1 MRDGEAVTTMSVA
14 ATPEVDPVVAEAMEY
29 AQKLLLLSEGSV
41 NKHFD
46 PFTDID
52 WDNPDFA
59 ATAGEKRWI
68 LPESADPLGRHP
80 WYQALS
86 DEQKIAIGKYRQA
99 NVAKV
104 GLQFESIL
112 ISGMVTHNFSLPNGS
127 PEFRYCS
134 HEMIEEHNHT
144 LMFQEMV
151 NRIGIDV
158 PGMGP
163 LVRKFRYIA
172 APVAARF
179 PNLFFMAVLAGEE
192 PIDHIQKQILRSG
205 EEVHPIMRGVMAIHV
220 AEEARHISFAHE
232 FLKKHVPESNP
243 AAKFVLSLAMP
254 IVMWILGRSIA
265 TPPKSFF
272 EEFDIPE
279 EVRKELFYGSAEAQ
293 QTFADYFIDVRAL
306 AKELGLMNPI
316 SKNVWKLLK
325 IDGPASRYRSEPQRA
340 KTKAA

>member
-1 MRDGEAVTTMSVA
+1 MTTMSA
-14 ATPEVDPVVAEAMEY
+14 AVTPAVDPDLEKAQEY
-29 AQKLLLLSEGSV
+29 AAKLLLLSEGSV

-46 PFTDID
+46 PFEDID

-59 ATAGEKRWI
+59 ADAGEERWI
-68 LPESADPLGRHP
+68 LPVSGDALGRHP
-80 WYQALS
+80 WYQALPQ
-86 DEQKIAIGKYRQA
+86 DRKIAIGKYRQA

-112 ISGMVTHNFSLPNGS
+112 ISGMVTHNFGLPNGS

-163 LVRKFRYIA
+163 LVRKFKYIG
-172 APVAARF
+172 APVAALF

-192 PIDHIQKQILRSG
+192 PIDHIQKAILRSG
-205 EEVHPIMRGVMAIHV
+205 EDVHPIMRGVMAIHV

-232 FLKKHVPESNP
+232 FLERHVPEKN
-243 AAKFVLSLAMP
+243 AANKLVLSIVMP
-254 IVMWILGRSIA
+254 IVMFILGRSIY
-265 TPPKSFF
+265 TPPRSFF
-272 EEFDIPE
+272 KEFDIPDS
-279 EVRKELFYGSAEAQ
+279 VRKELFYGSKQAKQE
-293 QTFADYFIDVRAL
+293 FSDFFGDVRTL
-306 AKELGLMNPI
+306 ANDIGLMNPI
-316 SKNVWKLLK
+316 GKAVWKLLK
-325 IDGPASRYRSEPQRA
+325 IDGHTTRYRSEPLRWA
-340 KTKAA
+340 KAG

>member
-1 MRDGEAVTTMSVA
+1 MSTA
-14 ATPEVDPVVAEAMEY
+14 ATPAVDPDLAKAQEY
-29 AQKLLLLSEGSV
+29 AARLLLLSEGSV

-46 PFTDID
+46 PFEDID
-52 WDNPDFA
+52 WDNPDYA
-59 ATAGEKRWI
+59 ADAGEERWI
-68 LPESADPLGRHP
+68 LPKSADPLARHP
-80 WYQALS
+80 WYLALS
-86 DEQKIAIGKYRQA
+86 KDEQITLGKYRQA
-99 NVAKV
+99 NIAKV

-112 ISGMVTHNFSLPNGS
+112 ISGMVTYNFGLPNGS

-163 LVRKFRYIA
+163 LVSMFKYLA
-172 APVAARF
+172 APVAAKF

-192 PIDHIQKQILRSG
+192 PIDHIQKEILRSG
-205 EEVHPIMRGVMAIHV
+205 EEVHPIMLGVMAIHV

-232 FLKKHVPESNP
+232 FLKKHVPEVN
-243 AAKFVLSLAMP
+243 AANKFVLSIAMP
-254 IVMWILGRSIA
+254 TIMFILGRSIA

-272 EEFDIPE
+272 KEFDIPAK
-279 EVRKELFYGSAEAQ
+279 VRKELFYGSPEAKQ
-293 QTFADYFIDVRAL
+293 VFADYFVDVRAL

-316 SKNVWKLLK
+316 SKRVWKLLG
-325 IDGPASRYRSEPQRA
+325 IDGPMSRYRSEPLRVV
-340 KTKAA
+340 KAS

>member
-1 MRDGEAVTTMSVA
+1 MTTMSA
-14 ATPEVDPVVAEAMEY
+14 AVTPAVDPDLEKAQEY
-29 AQKLLLLSEGSV
+29 AAKLLLLSEGSV

-46 PFTDID
+46 PFEDID

-59 ATAGEKRWI
+59 ADTGEERWI
-68 LPESADPLGRHP
+68 LPASADTVARHP

-86 DEQKIAIGKYRQA
+86 EEQKIAVGKYRQA
-99 NVAKV
+99 NIAKV

-112 ISGMVTHNFSLPNGS
+112 ISGMVIHNFGLPNGS

-151 NRIGIDV
+151 NRIGLDV

-163 LVRKFRYIA
+163 LVSKFKYLG
-172 APVAARF
+172 APVAAWF

-205 EEVHPIMRGVMAIHV
+205 EDVHPIMRGVMAIHV

-232 FLKKHVPESNP
+232 FLKNHVPEAKP
-243 AAKFVLSLAMP
+243 AQKFILSLAMP
-254 IVMWILGRSIA
+254 IVMWILGRAIV
-265 TPPKSFF
+265 TPPRSFF
-272 EEFDIPE
+272 TEFDIPE
-279 EVRKELFYGSAEAQ
+279 QVRKELFYGSKEAKQ
-293 QTFADYFIDVRAL
+293 VFSDYFCDVRAL
-306 AKELGLMNPI
+306 AKDIGLMNPVA
-316 SKNVWKLLK
+316 KAVWKALG
-325 IDGPASRYRSEPQRA
+325 IDGPSTRYRSEPLRA
-340 KTKAA
+340 ASKVA

>member
-1 MRDGEAVTTMSVA
+1 MSPT
-14 ATPEVDPVVAEAMEY
+14 ATPIDDPVVAEAQEY

-46 PFTDID
+46 PYEDID
-52 WDNPDFA
+52 WENPDFDA
-59 ATAGEKRWI
+59 NTKPERWI
-68 LPESADPLGRHP
+68 LPGSADPLGRHP
-80 WYQALS
+80 WYLALS

-112 ISGMVTHNFSLPNGS
+112 ISGMVQHTFSLPNGD
-127 PEFRYCS
+127 PEFRYCT
-134 HEMIEEHNHT
+134 HEMAEELNHT

-151 NRIGIDV
+151 NRIGADV

-163 LVRKFRYIA
+163 IVRQLRHFGV
-172 APVAARF
+172 PVAVMF

-205 EEVHPIMRGVMAIHV
+205 EDVHPIMRGVMAIHV

-232 FLKKHVPESNP
+232 FLKQHVPEQGMP
-243 AAKFVLSLAMP
+243 QRFVLSIAMP

-265 TPPKSFF
+265 TPPKAFF
-272 EEFDIPE
+272 QEFDIPE
-279 EVRKELFYGSAEAQ
+279 SVRKELFYGSKEAKQ
-293 QTFADYFIDVRAL
+293 VFSDYFIDVRAL
-306 AKELGLMNPI
+306 AHEIGLMNPI
-316 SKNVWKLLK
+316 AKRVWKILG
-325 IDGPASRYRSEPQRA
+325 IDGPASRYRSEPIRSGKVA
-340 KTKAA
+340 

>member
-1 MRDGEAVTTMSVA
+1 MSVA
-14 ATPEVDPVVAEAMEY
+14 TTPIDDPIVAEAQEY

-46 PFTDID
+46 PYEDID
-52 WDNPDFA
+52 WENPDFDA
-59 ATAGEKRWI
+59 NTKPERWI

-80 WYQALS
+80 WYRALS

-112 ISGMVTHNFSLPNGS
+112 ISGMVQHTFSLPNGD
-127 PEFRYCS
+127 PEFRYCT
-134 HEMIEEHNHT
+134 HEMAEELNHT

-151 NRIGIDV
+151 NRIGMDV

-163 LVRKFRYIA
+163 LVRQLRHLGV
-172 APVAARF
+172 PVAVMF

-205 EEVHPIMRGVMAIHV
+205 EDVHPIMRGVMAIHV

-232 FLKKHVPESNP
+232 FLKQHVPEQGAP
-243 AAKFVLSLAMP
+243 QRFVLSIAMP

-265 TPPKSFF
+265 TPPKAFF
-272 EEFDIPE
+272 QEFDIPE
-279 EVRKELFYGSAEAQ
+279 KVRKELFYGSSDAKQ
-293 QTFADYFIDVRAL
+293 VFADYFVDVRAL
-306 AKELGLMNPI
+306 AKEIGLMNPV
-316 SKNVWKLLK
+316 SKAVWKLLR
-325 IDGPASRYRSEPQRA
+325 IDGPTSRYRSEPLRGS
-340 KTKAA
+340 KAV

>member
-1 MRDGEAVTTMSVA
+1 MSVA
-14 ATPEVDPVVAEAMEY
+14 ATPDVDPVVAEAMEY

-41 NKHFD
+41 DRHFD

-59 ATAGEKRWI
+59 PDAGEHRWI

-80 WYQALS
+80 WYLALP
-86 DEQKIAIGKYRQA
+86 DEVKIALGKYRQA

-112 ISGMVTHNFSLPNGS
+112 ISGMVTHNFDLPNGS

-163 LVRKFRYIA
+163 LVRKFKYAA
-172 APVAARF
+172 APVASWF

-205 EEVHPIMRGVMAIHV
+205 EDVHPIMRGVMAIHV

-232 FLKKHVPESNP
+232 YLKKHVPERN
-243 AAKFVLSLAMP
+243 ARERFVLSLAMP
-254 IVMWILGRSIA
+254 LVMWILGRSIA

-272 EEFDIPE
+272 EEFDIPD
-279 EVRKELFYGSAEAQ
+279 EVRKELFYGSAEARK
-293 QTFADYFIDVRAL
+293 TFADYFVDVRAL
-306 AKELGLMNPI
+306 AHDLGLMNPVA
-316 SKNVWKLLK
+316 KNVWKLLK
-325 IDGPASRYRSEPQRA
+325 IDGPASRYRSEPLRTKRA
-340 KTKAA
+340 AA

>member
-1 MRDGEAVTTMSVA
+1 MTTMSTA
-14 ATPEVDPVVAEAMEY
+14 ATPAVDPDLAKAQEY
-29 AQKLLLLSEGSV
+29 AARLLLLSEGSV

-46 PFTDID
+46 PFEDID
-52 WDNPDFA
+52 WDNPDYA
-59 ATAGEKRWI
+59 ADAGEERWI
-68 LPESADPLGRHP
+68 LPKSADPLARHP
-80 WYQALS
+80 WYLALS
-86 DEQKIAIGKYRQA
+86 KDEQITLGKYRQA
-99 NVAKV
+99 NIAKV

-112 ISGMVTHNFSLPNGS
+112 ISGMVTYNFGLPNGS

-163 LVRKFRYIA
+163 LVSMFKYLA
-172 APVAARF
+172 APVAAKF

-192 PIDHIQKQILRSG
+192 PIDHIQKEILRSG
-205 EEVHPIMRGVMAIHV
+205 EEVHPIMLGVMAIHV

-232 FLKKHVPESNP
+232 FLKKHVPEVN
-243 AAKFVLSLAMP
+243 AANKFVLSIAMP
-254 IVMWILGRSIA
+254 TIMFILGRSIA

-272 EEFDIPE
+272 KEFDIPAK
-279 EVRKELFYGSAEAQ
+279 VRKELFYGSPEAKQ
-293 QTFADYFIDVRAL
+293 VFADYFVDVRAL

-316 SKNVWKLLK
+316 SKRVWKLLG
-325 IDGPASRYRSEPQRA
+325 IDGPMSRYRSEPLRVV
-340 KTKAA
+340 KAS

>member
-1 MRDGEAVTTMSVA
+1 MTTMSTAV
-14 ATPEVDPVVAEAMEY
+14 TPAVDPDLAKAQEY
-29 AQKLLLLSEGSV
+29 AAKLLLLSEGSV

-46 PFTDID
+46 PFEDID

-59 ATAGEKRWI
+59 ADAGEERWV
-68 LPESADPLGRHP
+68 LPVSGDALGRHP
-80 WYQALS
+80 WYRALPL
-86 DEQKIAIGKYRQA
+86 DRKIAIGKYRQA

-112 ISGMVTHNFSLPNGS
+112 ISGMVTHSFGLPNGS

-163 LVRKFRYIA
+163 LVRKFKYIG
-172 APVAARF
+172 APVAALF

-192 PIDHIQKQILRSG
+192 PIDHIQKAILRSG
-205 EEVHPIMRGVMAIHV
+205 EDVHPIMRGVMAIHV

-232 FLKKHVPESNP
+232 FLKQHVPDAN
-243 AAKFVLSLAMP
+243 AFNKLVLSVVMP
-254 IVMWILGRSIA
+254 IVMWILGRSIY
-265 TPPKSFF
+265 TPPRSFF
-272 EEFDIPE
+272 REFDIPE
-279 EVRKELFYGSAEAQ
+279 SVRKELFYGSKQAKQE
-293 QTFADYFIDVRAL
+293 FSDFFGDVRTL
-306 AKELGLMNPI
+306 ANDIGLMNPI
-316 SKNVWKLLK
+316 GKAVWKLLK
-325 IDGPASRYRSEPQRA
+325 IDGHTTRYRSEPLRA
-340 KTKAA
+340 AKAG

>member
-1 MRDGEAVTTMSVA
+1 MSTAVTPA
-14 ATPEVDPVVAEAMEY
+14 VDPDVAKAQEY
-29 AQKLLLLSEGSV
+29 AAKLLLLSEGSI

-46 PFTDID
+46 PFEDID

-59 ATAGEKRWI
+59 VDAGEERWI
-68 LPESADPLGRHP
+68 LPPSADPLGRHP
-80 WYQALS
+80 WYLALT
-86 DEQKIAIGKYRQA
+86 DEQKIAVGKYRQA

-112 ISGMVTHNFSLPNGS
+112 ISGMVTHNFGLPNGS

-163 LVRKFRYIA
+163 LVRKFKYLG
-172 APVAARF
+172 APVAAWF

-205 EEVHPIMRGVMAIHV
+205 DEVHPIMLGVMAIHV

-232 FLKKHVPESNP
+232 FLKNHVPEANQFN
-243 AAKFVLSLAMP
+243 KLVLSIAMP

-265 TPPKSFF
+265 TPPKAFF
-272 EEFDIPE
+272 QEFDIPE
-279 EVRKELFYGSAEAQ
+279 QVRKELFYGSKEAK
-293 QTFADYFIDVRAL
+293 QTFSDYFADVRTL
-306 AKELGLMNPI
+306 AKDIGLMNPI
-316 SKNVWKLLK
+316 AKNVWKLLK
-325 IDGPASRYRSEPQRA
+325 IDGHSTRYRSEPLRA
-340 KTKAA
+340 GKAA